1 MEHIRHSRKKLVS
14 IAVKQQA
21 WVCTLAGTVST
32 VNATPMFEN
41 NLNDIPTKELW
52 DRILTL
58 NEKTLSAP
66 PHLRPQLYQQ
76 YLLLTNEYSQRSDK

>member
-1 MEHIRHSRKKLVS
+1 
-14 IAVKQQA
+14 
-21 WVCTLAGTVST
+21 
-32 VNATPMFEN
+32 MFEN